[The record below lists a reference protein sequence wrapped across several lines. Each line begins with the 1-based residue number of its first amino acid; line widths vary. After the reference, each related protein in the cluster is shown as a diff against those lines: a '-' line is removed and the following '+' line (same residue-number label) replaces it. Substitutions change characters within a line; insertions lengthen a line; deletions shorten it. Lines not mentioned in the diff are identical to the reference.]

1 MLKTRAQ
8 FLDIEVIVGSYDEI
22 ELTDDICGVML
33 QYPNNDGYVRDYS
46 DIIKRANQ
54 LKVNI
59 HVVHV
64 KISHMYIRRCSTCT
78 CTFHFSTYTC
88 SCTIV

>member
-59 HVVHV
+59 HVHV

-78 CTFHFSTYTC
+78 CTCTCTFHFSTIYL
-88 SCTIV
+88 

>member
-1 MLKTRAQ
+1 MTHTYPSPYRTKYFVDSNIHSNSLAVLKTRAQ

-59 HVVHV
+59 LY
-64 KISHMYIRRCSTCT
+64 MYM
-78 CTFHFSTYTC
+78 
-88 SCTIV
+88 

>member
-59 HVVHV
+59 HVHVHV
-64 KISHMYIRRCSTCT
+64 KISHMYIRRRST
-78 CTFHFSTYTC
+78 CTFHFSTYTS